1 MTCMILRYFPFK
13 IILPLLYLL
22 LTALFVGGI
31 IFTIAEGPNPFGF
44 LFHVAVYPAAFLDLL
59 LPRSSL
65 WSQVNGWRL
74 FLLGV
79 LLNLLIYV
87 LVGFLIY
94 YLIRRRPSVSPVARR

>member
-1 MTCMILRYFPFK
+1 MILRYFLFK

-44 LFHVAVYPAAFLDLL
+44 LFYVAVYPAALLDLL

-65 WSQVNGWRL
+65 WSQVNGWIL
-74 FLLGV
+74 LLLGV
-79 LLNLLIYV
+79 FLNLWFYF
-87 LVGFLIY
+87 LVGFLIDY
-94 YLIRRRPSVSPVARR
+94 FTRRRASVSSVARR

>member
-1 MTCMILRYFPFK
+1 MIPRYFPFK

-44 LFHVAVYPAAFLDLL
+44 LFYVAVYPAAFIDLL

-65 WSQVNGWRL
+65 WSQVNGWIL
-74 FLLGV
+74 LLLGV
-79 LLNLLIYV
+79 FLNLWFYF
-87 LVGFLIY
+87 LVGFLIDY
-94 YLIRRRPSVSPVARR
+94 FIRRRASVSSAAKR

>member
-1 MTCMILRYFPFK
+1 MILRYFPFK

-44 LFHVAVYPAAFLDLL
+44 LFYVAIYPAALLDLL

-65 WSQVNGWRL
+65 WSQVNGWIL
-74 FLLGV
+74 LLLGV
-79 LLNLLIYV
+79 FLNLWFYF
-87 LVGFLIY
+87 LVGFLIDY
-94 YLIRRRPSVSPVARR
+94 FIRRRASVS